1 MMLIFVDQISE
12 RLNYTLDFVFHERG
26 MEYKLTNDHLFF
38 EHYEGAK
45 FNYSERHFDGVIQ
58 LIPSTLL
65 FDEDLIVYE
74 IHSTIFEKEDCLS
87 FNQTIDPLASIFYVL
102 SRMEE
107 YTSTLEDEHGRFEAK
122 NSLLFRYK
130 WLEKAVCDRWAEAF
144 LKFLT
149 SHKLIAFKKI
159 PKAIAICPTF
169 DIDNAFAYQW
179 KEGMRRWLSIGKD
192 FLKGNRLRINERKQV
207 TKGARIDPYDTYD
220 YILEIAERGFIVNM
234 FWLLGDYAKYDKN
247 LSFKDVRHQRLIR
260 KMAWKTIVGIHPSYK
275 SNSYE
280 YYLLNE
286 KERLEVI
293 LNREVIHSRQHF
305 LKFSV
310 STTYHI
316 LESMGIKH
324 EYSMG
329 YADHIGFRS
338 GTARKHKWF
347 DLNRNR
353 VSDMTI
359 HPFAYMDGTLNEYME
374 LTIDEAK
381 ERIDGLY
388 KEVKKYGGDFV
399 FIWHNETIGNY
410 GKWNGWRAVLE
421 HTLALNSNDE

>member
-1 MMLIFVDQISE
+1 MMLIFVVQISE

-45 FNYSERHFDGVIQ
+45 FNYSERHFDDVIQ
-58 LIPSTLL
+58 LIPSTIL

-74 IHSTIFEKEDCLS
+74 IHSAIFEKEDCLS

-149 SHKLIAFKKI
+149 SHKLISFKKT

-179 KEGMRRWLSIGKD
+179 KEGIRRWLSIGKD

-316 LESMGIKH
+316 LE
-324 EYSMG
+324 
-329 YADHIGFRS
+329 
-338 GTARKHKWF
+338 
-347 DLNRNR
+347 
-353 VSDMTI
+353 
-359 HPFAYMDGTLNEYME
+359 
-374 LTIDEAK
+374 
-381 ERIDGLY
+381 
-388 KEVKKYGGDFV
+388 
-399 FIWHNETIGNY
+399 
-410 GKWNGWRAVLE
+410 
-421 HTLALNSNDE
+421 